1 MKPSLQINHRDSMC
15 SPENNFNH
23 SFGQAWKHCFPEK
36 VMLYVKRIRKK
47 KKMENSDLAYC
58 PAGVIPLG
66 LVEQLIYLQ
75 GCYSLHKLKHSAIFI
90 VLAYN
95 V

>member
-1 MKPSLQINHRDSMC
+1 MLSRESYAVCQ
-15 SPENNFNH
+15 ENT
-23 SFGQAWKHCFPEK
+23 K
-36 VMLYVKRIRKK
+36 KK